1 MKSYI
6 KYIGVIDKSGVHHY
20 VEFYEGLNIITGKS
34 STGKSAMI
42 EIFDYC
48 FGNSEDTVP
57 EGIITERA
65 QLYFVVMQVAEG
77 FLVLARKPK
86 QDKGFIKIETNLN
99 VVKDIKTFSIDYFQ
113 DFISLTDFKK
123 ELSKCFGIDITD
135 TDTDLEDRKHRYNNK
150 KKESP
155 TARHFTSF
163 MLQHQNLIANKHS
176 LFYRFDEKEKRDQ
189 TIEQFNIFAGFV
201 NQDYFLKKQKLNE
214 LERDMKKLADEKGK
228 NQNYQLSITER
239 LKGLLA
245 DYQIVAGLPLLKDDV
260 EEIIAKPISSL
271 KKIERMEIVVD
282 ENSDEN
288 VKARTELVNQR
299 NTMIADK
306 RRQQMLLQN
315 ISGSIVAIE
324 QYQHKSQEIDTIN
337 EVKLPVSLCPFCDT
351 PHEQIA
357 KEANELS
364 DAIEWLNSE
373 LSKSLY
379 VVNSLKSEEKQVQ
392 LVIQS
397 KSEEIRNINAKI
409 GSIEEIISKLENNR
423 SLNEQAIKI
432 KFRIESLLEEIKNI
446 DNSDIDEKIRLLDEQ
461 IAGLRNDIKNNYD
474 TEVKRANAER
484 IINER
489 MNDFGSNLDFESF
502 YKPINLKFSLE
513 TFDLYHEM
521 KSGKKIYL
529 RSMGSGANW
538 LYSHLA
544 LFTSLQYYFCSL
556 GAKGMVPP
564 ILFIDQPSQVYFPN
578 SVDTKK
584 EFNPEELTKAT
595 FDENDIQEKVKE
607 KSDEDLLS
615 VTRMFNE
622 LVKHCNYTKIKTGI
636 LPQIIVTDHA
646 DNLQLE
652 GEISFEDFVAGRR
665 WRERGF
671 INKT

>member
-1 MKSYI
+1 
-6 KYIGVIDKSGVHHY
+6 
-20 VEFYEGLNIITGKS
+20 
-34 STGKSAMI
+34 
-42 EIFDYC
+42 
-48 FGNSEDTVP
+48 
-57 EGIITERA
+57 
-65 QLYFVVMQVAEG
+65 
-77 FLVLARKPK
+77 
-86 QDKGFIKIETNLN
+86 
-99 VVKDIKTFSIDYFQ
+99 
-113 DFISLTDFKK
+113 
-123 ELSKCFGIDITD
+123 
-135 TDTDLEDRKHRYNNK
+135 
-150 KKESP
+150 
-155 TARHFTSF
+155 
-163 MLQHQNLIANKHS
+163 
-176 LFYRFDEKEKRDQ
+176 
-189 TIEQFNIFAGFV
+189 
-201 NQDYFLKKQKLNE
+201 
-214 LERDMKKLADEKGK
+214 
-228 NQNYQLSITER
+228 
-239 LKGLLA
+239 
-245 DYQIVAGLPLLKDDV
+245 
-260 EEIIAKPISSL
+260 
-271 KKIERMEIVVD
+271 
-282 ENSDEN
+282 
-288 VKARTELVNQR
+288 
-299 NTMIADK
+299 
-306 RRQQMLLQN
+306 
-315 ISGSIVAIE
+315 
-324 QYQHKSQEIDTIN
+324 
-337 EVKLPVSLCPFCDT
+337 
-351 PHEQIA
+351 
-357 KEANELS
+357 
-364 DAIEWLNSE
+364 LNSE